1 MDQYNVNILMNL
13 LRFETG
19 SPCIVQ
25 ANPELAMPLPQP
37 PNYWDY
43 RHVLPGLS
51 LIFLFLH
58 R

>member
-1 MDQYNVNILMNL
+1 MDQYDVNILMNL

-37 PNYWDY
+37 PNFWDY
-43 RHVLPGLS
+43 RHVPLGLS
-51 LIFLFLH
+51 LFFLFLN